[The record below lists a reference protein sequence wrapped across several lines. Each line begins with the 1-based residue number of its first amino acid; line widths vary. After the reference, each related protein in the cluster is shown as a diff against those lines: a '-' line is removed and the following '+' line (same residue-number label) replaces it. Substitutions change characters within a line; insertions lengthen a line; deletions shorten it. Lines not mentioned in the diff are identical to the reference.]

1 MNLIKK
7 FFHHNKEVKEEK
19 FEISNDD
26 FEKIKEK
33 FIGRTY
39 SKNDNFLYLKLNK
52 YDLDEFLYFFGNKK
66 AKYFFPTN
74 FAAINSDGKERIFD
88 IEEDKYMPFEIAELK
103 LSSLESKDKFKVVI
117 EEIKFIGNDYGFNF
131 ELTLPFKDNIPEYKK
146 ASASYEIPEIEKLK
160 YEEYRNYKKV
170 SLEYFLLTS
179 KAEELFYLF
188 NKNEIKYVN
197 VFQNG
202 KELEFLD
209 EKYRMK
215 EKISENAYQITMTL
229 NEFKESLWQ
238 DAIKLLSLTKKQIKK
253 IEAVIVKCLDKT
265 EKKNSVNIITFL
277 MDEKNKCTLK
287 FKNGK
292 LLTSHYNI
300 YSINDSP
307 LIRKQE
313 INVEKE
319 CQILLKKDN
328 PKTEFSAIEVNA
340 LTEDE
345 GFVQFQLGMDME
357 HNCCERFDVVLE
369 KEFEK
374 VYVENIELEIE
385 ENMEKYVDLKGIRSR
400 REETGII
407 CRIYGKN
414 QELLT
419 KGYVYNIH
427 NGYYSHK
434 VILQENGE
442 YDIIEI

>member
-7 FFHHNKEVKEEK
+7 FFHHNEEAEKEK

-26 FEKIKEK
+26 FEKRKEK
-33 FIGRTY
+33 FIDRTY
-39 SKNDNFLYLKLNK
+39 SKNDNFLYLKLDK

-74 FAAINSDGKERIFD
+74 FIAISSEGKERIFD
-88 IEEDKYMPFEIAELK
+88 IEEDKYMPFDIAELK
-103 LSSLESKDKFKVVI
+103 LSSLESKDKLKIVI
-117 EEIKFIGNDYGFNF
+117 EKIKFIGNDYGFDF
-131 ELTLPFKDNIPEYKK
+131 ELTLPFGDNIPEYKK
-146 ASASYEIPEIEKLK
+146 ASASYEIPKIEKLK
-160 YEEYRNYKKV
+160 YEEYSNYKKV

-179 KAEELFYLF
+179 KAKEFSYLL
-188 NKNEIKYVN
+188 NKEEIKYVN

-209 EKYRMK
+209 EKNKMK
-215 EKISENAYQITMTL
+215 EKISGNAYQITMTL

-238 DAIKLLSLTKKQIKK
+238 DKLKFLSLTKKQIEK
-253 IEAVIVKCLDKT
+253 IEAVIVKCLNKT

-292 LLTSHYNI
+292 LLTSYYNI
-300 YSINDSP
+300 YSVNDAP
-307 LIRKQE
+307 LTKKQE

-319 CQILLKKDN
+319 CRILLKKDS
-328 PKTEFSAIEVNA
+328 PKIEFSAIEVNA
-340 LTEDE
+340 LDESE

-357 HNCCERFDVVLE
+357 HNCCEWFDVVLE

-374 VYVENIELEIE
+374 IYVGWIELEIE
-385 ENMEKYVDLKGIRSR
+385 ENMENYIDLKEMRSR
-400 REETGII
+400 RAETGII
-407 CRIYGKN
+407 CKIFGKDGS
-414 QELLT
+414 LLT

-434 VILQENGE
+434 VVLQENGE
-442 YDIIEI
+442 YDIVEI

>member
-1 MNLIKK
+1 MNLIKN
-7 FFHHNKEVKEEK
+7 FFRNNEEVKEKK

-26 FEKIKEK
+26 FEKRKEK
-33 FIGRTY
+33 FIDRT
-39 SKNDNFLYLKLNK
+39 SKNDNFLYLKMDK
-52 YDLDEFLYFFGNKK
+52 YDLGEFL
-66 AKYFFPTN
+66 FPTI
-74 FAAINSDGKERIFD
+74 FAAINSEGKERIFD
-88 IEEDKYMPFEIAELK
+88 IKEDKYMPFEFAKLK

-131 ELTLPFKDNIPEYKK
+131 ELTLPFKDNMPEYKK
-146 ASASYEIPEIEKLK
+146 ASASYEIPKIEKLK

-179 KAEELFYLF
+179 KAKEFSYLL

-197 VFQNG
+197 IFQNG

-209 EKYRMK
+209 EKNRMK
-215 EKISENAYQITMTL
+215 EKISGNAYQMTMTL
-229 NEFKESLWQ
+229 NEFKKSLWQ
-238 DAIKLLSLTKKQIKK
+238 DTIKLLSLTKKQIEK

-265 EKKNSVNIITFL
+265 EKKKSVNIITFL

-300 YSINDSP
+300 YSVNDAP
-307 LIRKQE
+307 LIKKQE

-319 CQILLKKDN
+319 CRILLKKDS
-328 PKTEFSAIEVNA
+328 PKIEFSAIEVNA
-340 LTEDE
+340 LDESE

-357 HNCCERFDVVLE
+357 HNCCEWFDVVLG

-374 VYVENIELEIE
+374 VYVESIELEIE

>member
-7 FFHHNKEVKEEK
+7 FFHHNEEVKEEK

-26 FEKIKEK
+26 FDERKEN

-39 SKNDNFLYLKLNK
+39 SKNDNFLYLKMDK
-52 YDLDEFLYFFGNKK
+52 YDLGEFL
-66 AKYFFPTN
+66 FPTI
-74 FAAINSDGKERIFD
+74 FAAINSEGKERIFD
-88 IEEDKYMPFEIAELK
+88 IEEDKYMPFEFAKLK

-131 ELTLPFKDNIPEYKK
+131 ELTLPFKDNMPEYKK
-146 ASASYEIPEIEKLK
+146 ASASYEIPKIEKLK
-160 YEEYRNYKKV
+160 YEEYKNYKKV
-170 SLEYFLLTS
+170 FLEYFLLTS
-179 KAEELFYLF
+179 KAKEFSYLL
-188 NKNEIKYVN
+188 NKEEIKYVN

-209 EKYRMK
+209 EKNRMK
-215 EKISENAYQITMTL
+215 EKISGNAYQITMTTD
-229 NEFKESLWQ
+229 EFEESLWQ
-238 DAIKLLSLTKKQIKK
+238 DKLNLLSLTKKQIEK
-253 IEAVIVKCLDKT
+253 IEAVIVKCLDKSD
-265 EKKNSVNIITFL
+265 KKNSINIVNFL
-277 MDEKNKCTLK
+277 MDRENKCTLK

-300 YSINDSP
+300 SSVNDAP

-319 CQILLKKDN
+319 CQILLKKDS
-328 PKTEFSAIEVNA
+328 PKIEFSTIEVNA
-340 LTEDE
+340 LDENE
-345 GFVQFQLGMDME
+345 GFIQFQLGMDME

-374 VYVENIELEIE
+374 VYVGWIELEIE
-385 ENMEKYVDLKGIRSR
+385 ENMENYIDLKEMRNRRS
-400 REETGII
+400 ETGII
-407 CRIYGKN
+407 CKIFGKDGN
-414 QELLT
+414 LLT
-419 KGYVYNIH
+419 KGYVYNVH

-434 VILQENGE
+434 VVLQENGE

>member
-7 FFHHNKEVKEEK
+7 SFRSNEEIKEEK
-19 FEISNDD
+19 FEISNDE
-26 FEKIKEK
+26 FEKRKEK
-33 FIGRTY
+33 FIDRT
-39 SKNDNFLYLKLNK
+39 SKNNNFLYLKMDK
-52 YDLDEFLYFFGNKK
+52 YDLGEFL
-66 AKYFFPTN
+66 FPTI
-74 FAAINSDGKERIFD
+74 FAAINSEGKERIFD
-88 IEEDKYMPFEIAELK
+88 IEENKYMPFEFAKLK

-131 ELTLPFKDNIPEYKK
+131 ELTLPFKDNMPEYKK
-146 ASASYEIPEIEKLK
+146 VSASYEIPKIEKLK
-160 YEEYRNYKKV
+160 YEKYRNYKKV

-179 KAEELFYLF
+179 KAEELSYLL
-188 NKNEIKYVN
+188 NKDEIKYVN

-209 EKYRMK
+209 EKNRMK
-215 EKISENAYQITMTL
+215 EKISGNAYQITMTL

-238 DAIKLLSLTKKQIKK
+238 DAIKLLSLTKKQIEK
-253 IEAVIVKCLDKT
+253 IETVIVKCLDKSD
-265 EKKNSVNIITFL
+265 KKNSVNIITFL

-300 YSINDSP
+300 YSVNDAP

-319 CQILLKKDN
+319 CQILLKKDS
-328 PKTEFSAIEVNA
+328 PKIEFSAIEVNA
-340 LTEDE
+340 LTEGE
-345 GFVQFQLGMDME
+345 GFIQFQLGMDME
-357 HNCCERFDVVLE
+357 HNCCEWFDVVLE

-374 VYVENIELEIE
+374 VYVESIELEIE
-385 ENMEKYVDLKGIRSR
+385 ENMKKYVDLKGIRSR

-407 CRIYGKN
+407 CKIFGKN
-414 QELLT
+414 GSLLT
-419 KGYVYNIH
+419 KGYIYNIH

>member
-7 FFHHNKEVKEEK
+7 FFHNNEEIKEEK
-19 FEISNDD
+19 FEISNDE
-26 FEKIKEK
+26 FEKRKEK
-33 FIGRTY
+33 FIDRT
-39 SKNDNFLYLKLNK
+39 SKNDNFLYLKMDK
-52 YDLDEFLYFFGNKK
+52 YDLGEFL
-66 AKYFFPTN
+66 FPTI
-74 FAAINSDGKERIFD
+74 FAAINSEGKERIFD
-88 IEEDKYMPFEIAELK
+88 IKEDKYMPFEFAKLK

-131 ELTLPFKDNIPEYKK
+131 ELTLPFKDNMPEYKK
-146 ASASYEIPEIEKLK
+146 ASASYEIPKIEKLK

-179 KAEELFYLF
+179 KAEELSYLL
-188 NKNEIKYVN
+188 NKDEIKYVN

-209 EKYRMK
+209 EKNRMK
-215 EKISENAYQITMTL
+215 EKISGNAYQITMTL

-238 DAIKLLSLTKKQIKK
+238 DAIKLLSLTKKQIEK
-253 IEAVIVKCLDKT
+253 IETVIVKCLDKSD
-265 EKKNSVNIITFL
+265 KKNSVNIITFL

-292 LLTSHYNI
+292 LLTSYYNI
-300 YSINDSP
+300 YSLNNSP

-313 INVEKE
+313 IDVEKE
-319 CQILLKKDN
+319 CQILLKKDS
-328 PKTEFSAIEVNA
+328 PKIEFSAIEVNA
-340 LTEDE
+340 LTEGE
-345 GFVQFQLGMDME
+345 GFIQFQLGMDME
-357 HNCCERFDVVLE
+357 HNCCEWFDVVLE

-374 VYVENIELEIE
+374 VYVESIELEIE

-419 KGYVYNIH
+419 KGYAYNIH

-434 VILQENGE
+434 VVLQENGE

>member
-7 FFHHNKEVKEEK
+7 FFHNNEEIKEEK
-19 FEISNDD
+19 FEISNDE
-26 FEKIKEK
+26 FEKRKEK
-33 FIGRTY
+33 FIDRT
-39 SKNDNFLYLKLNK
+39 SKNDNFLYLKMDK
-52 YDLDEFLYFFGNKK
+52 YDLGEFL
-66 AKYFFPTN
+66 FPTI
-74 FAAINSDGKERIFD
+74 FAAINSEGKERIFD
-88 IEEDKYMPFEIAELK
+88 IKEDKYMPFEFAKLK

-131 ELTLPFKDNIPEYKK
+131 ELTLPFKDNMPEYKK
-146 ASASYEIPEIEKLK
+146 ASASYEIPKIEKLK

-179 KAEELFYLF
+179 KAEELSYLL
-188 NKNEIKYVN
+188 NKDEIKYVN

-209 EKYRMK
+209 EKNRMK
-215 EKISENAYQITMTL
+215 EKISGNAYQITMTL

-238 DAIKLLSLTKKQIKK
+238 DAIKLLSLTKKQIEK
-253 IEAVIVKCLDKT
+253 IEAVIVKCLDKSD
-265 EKKNSVNIITFL
+265 KKNSVNIITFL
-277 MDEKNKCTLK
+277 IDEKNKCTLK

-292 LLTSHYNI
+292 LLVSHYNI
-300 YSINDSP
+300 SSINDAP
-307 LIRKQE
+307 LIKKQE

-319 CQILLKKDN
+319 CQILLKKDS
-328 PKTEFSAIEVNA
+328 PKIEFSAIEVNA
-340 LTEDE
+340 LAEGE
-345 GFVQFQLGMDME
+345 GFIQFQLGMDME

-374 VYVENIELEIE
+374 VYVKSIELEVE
-385 ENMEKYVDLKGIRSR
+385 EDMEKYVDLKGIRSR

-434 VILQENGE
+434 VVLQENGE

>member
-7 FFHHNKEVKEEK
+7 FFHNNEEIKEEK
-19 FEISNDD
+19 FEISNDE
-26 FEKIKEK
+26 FEKRKEK
-33 FIGRTY
+33 FIDRT
-39 SKNDNFLYLKLNK
+39 SKNDNFLYLKMDK
-52 YDLDEFLYFFGNKK
+52 YDLGEFL
-66 AKYFFPTN
+66 FPTI
-74 FAAINSDGKERIFD
+74 FAAINSEGKERIFD
-88 IEEDKYMPFEIAELK
+88 IKEDKYMPFEIAELK

-117 EEIKFIGNDYGFNF
+117 EEIKFIGNDYGFDF
-131 ELTLPFKDNIPEYKK
+131 ELTLPFKDNMPEYEK

-179 KAEELFYLF
+179 KAEELSYLF
-188 NKNEIKYVN
+188 NKDEIKYVN

-209 EKYRMK
+209 EKNRMK
-215 EKISENAYQITMTL
+215 EKISGNAYQITMTL
-229 NEFKESLWQ
+229 NEFKESLWR
-238 DAIKLLSLTKKQIKK
+238 DAIKLLSLTKKQIEK
-253 IEAVIVKCLDKT
+253 IEAVIIKCLDKT
-265 EKKNSVNIITFL
+265 EKKNSLNIITFL

-300 YSINDSP
+300 YSINDAP
-307 LIRKQE
+307 LIKKQE

-319 CQILLKKDN
+319 CQILLKKDS
-328 PKTEFSAIEVNA
+328 PKIEFSAIEVNA
-340 LTEDE
+340 LDESE

-357 HNCCERFDVVLE
+357 HNCCERFDVVLK

-374 VYVENIELEIE
+374 VYVESIELEIE
-385 ENMEKYVDLKGIRSR
+385 ENMEKHVDLKGIRSR

>member
-7 FFHHNKEVKEEK
+7 FFHNNEEIKEEK
-19 FEISNDD
+19 FEISNDE
-26 FEKIKEK
+26 FEKRKEK
-33 FIGRTY
+33 FIDRT
-39 SKNDNFLYLKLNK
+39 SKNDNFLYLKMDK
-52 YDLDEFLYFFGNKK
+52 YDLGEFL
-66 AKYFFPTN
+66 FPTI
-74 FAAINSDGKERIFD
+74 FAAINSEGKERIFD
-88 IEEDKYMPFEIAELK
+88 IKEDKYMPFEFAKLK

-131 ELTLPFKDNIPEYKK
+131 ELTLPFKDNMPEYKK
-146 ASASYEIPEIEKLK
+146 ASASYEIPKIEKLK

-179 KAEELFYLF
+179 KAEELSYLL
-188 NKNEIKYVN
+188 NKDEIKYVN
-197 VFQNG
+197 VQNG

-209 EKYRMK
+209 EKNRMK
-215 EKISENAYQITMTL
+215 EKISGNAYQITMTL

-238 DAIKLLSLTKKQIKK
+238 DAIKLLSLTKKQIEK
-253 IEAVIVKCLDKT
+253 IEAVIVKCLDKSD
-265 EKKNSVNIITFL
+265 KKNSVNIITFL
-277 MDEKNKCTLK
+277 IDEKNKCTLK

-292 LLTSHYNI
+292 LLVSHYNI
-300 YSINDSP
+300 SSINDAP
-307 LIRKQE
+307 LIKKQE

-319 CQILLKKDN
+319 CQILLKKDS
-328 PKTEFSAIEVNA
+328 PKIEFSAIEVNA
-340 LTEDE
+340 LAEGE
-345 GFVQFQLGMDME
+345 GFIQFQLGMDME

-374 VYVENIELEIE
+374 VYVKSIELEVE
-385 ENMEKYVDLKGIRSR
+385 EDMEKYVDLKGIRSR

-434 VILQENGE
+434 VVLQENGE

>member
-7 FFHHNKEVKEEK
+7 FFHNNEENKEEK
-19 FEISNDD
+19 FEISNDE
-26 FEKIKEK
+26 FEKRKEK
-33 FIGRTY
+33 FIDRT
-39 SKNDNFLYLKLNK
+39 SKNDNFLYLKMDK
-52 YDLDEFLYFFGNKK
+52 YDLGEFL
-66 AKYFFPTN
+66 FPTI
-74 FAAINSDGKERIFD
+74 FAAINSEGKERIFD
-88 IEEDKYMPFEIAELK
+88 IKEDKYMPFEFAKLK
-103 LSSLESKDKFKVVI
+103 LSSLENKDKFKVVI

-131 ELTLPFKDNIPEYKK
+131 ELTLPFKDNMPEYKK
-146 ASASYEIPEIEKLK
+146 ASASYEIPKIEKLK

-179 KAEELFYLF
+179 KAEELSYLL
-188 NKNEIKYVN
+188 NKDEIKYVN

-209 EKYRMK
+209 EKNKMK
-215 EKISENAYQITMTL
+215 EKISGNAYQITMNL

-238 DAIKLLSLTKKQIKK
+238 DKLKFLSLTKKQIEK

-292 LLTSHYNI
+292 LLTSYYNI
-300 YSINDSP
+300 YSVNDAP
-307 LIRKQE
+307 LIKKQE

-319 CQILLKKDN
+319 CRILLKKDS
-328 PKTEFSAIEVNA
+328 PKIEFSAIEVNA
-340 LTEDE
+340 LDESE

-357 HNCCERFDVVLE
+357 HNCCEWFDVVLE

-374 VYVENIELEIE
+374 VYVGWIELEIE
-385 ENMEKYVDLKGIRSR
+385 ENMENYIDLKEMRSR
-400 REETGII
+400 RAETGII
-407 CRIYGKN
+407 CKIFGKDGS
-414 QELLT
+414 LLT
-419 KGYVYNIH
+419 KGYVYNVH

-442 YDIIEI
+442 HDIIEI

>member
-7 FFHHNKEVKEEK
+7 FFHNNEEIKEEK
-19 FEISNDD
+19 FEISNDE
-26 FEKIKEK
+26 FEKRKEK
-33 FIGRTY
+33 FIDRT
-39 SKNDNFLYLKLNK
+39 SKNDNFLYLKMDK
-52 YDLDEFLYFFGNKK
+52 YDLGVFL
-66 AKYFFPTN
+66 FPTI
-74 FAAINSDGKERIFD
+74 FAAINSEGKERIFD
-88 IEEDKYMPFEIAELK
+88 IKEDKYMPFEFAKLK

-131 ELTLPFKDNIPEYKK
+131 ELTLPFKDNMPEYKK
-146 ASASYEIPEIEKLK
+146 ASASYEIPKIEKLK

-179 KAEELFYLF
+179 KAEELSYLL
-188 NKNEIKYVN
+188 NKDEIKYVN

-209 EKYRMK
+209 EKNRMK
-215 EKISENAYQITMTL
+215 EKISGNAYQITMTL
-229 NEFKESLWQ
+229 NEFKESLWR
-238 DAIKLLSLTKKQIKK
+238 DAIKLLSLTKKQIEK
-253 IEAVIVKCLDKT
+253 IEAVIVKCLDKSD
-265 EKKNSVNIITFL
+265 KKNSVNIITFL

-300 YSINDSP
+300 YSLNDSP

-313 INVEKE
+313 IDVEKE
-319 CQILLKKDN
+319 CQILLKKDS
-328 PKTEFSAIEVNA
+328 PKVEFSAIEVNA
-340 LTEDE
+340 LDESE

-374 VYVENIELEIE
+374 VYVESIELEIE

-407 CRIYGKN
+407 CKIYGKN

>member
-7 FFHHNKEVKEEK
+7 FFHNNEEIKEEK
-19 FEISNDD
+19 FEISNDE
-26 FEKIKEK
+26 FEKRKEK
-33 FIGRTY
+33 FIDRT
-39 SKNDNFLYLKLNK
+39 SKNDNFLYLKMDK
-52 YDLDEFLYFFGNKK
+52 YDLGEFL
-66 AKYFFPTN
+66 FPTI
-74 FAAINSDGKERIFD
+74 FAAINSEGKERIFD
-88 IEEDKYMPFEIAELK
+88 IKEDKYMPFEIAELK

-117 EEIKFIGNDYGFNF
+117 EEIKFIGNDYGFDF
-131 ELTLPFKDNIPEYKK
+131 ELTLPFKDNMPEYEK

-179 KAEELFYLF
+179 KAEELSYLF
-188 NKNEIKYVN
+188 NKDEIKYVN

-209 EKYRMK
+209 EKNRMK
-215 EKISENAYQITMTL
+215 EKISGNAYQITMTL
-229 NEFKESLWQ
+229 NEFKESLWR
-238 DAIKLLSLTKKQIKK
+238 DAIKLLSLTKKQIEK
-253 IEAVIVKCLDKT
+253 IEAVIIKCLDKT
-265 EKKNSVNIITFL
+265 EKKNSLNIITFL

-300 YSINDSP
+300 YSINDAP
-307 LIRKQE
+307 LIKKQE

-319 CQILLKKDN
+319 CQILLKKDS
-328 PKTEFSAIEVNA
+328 PKIEFSAIEVNA
-340 LTEDE
+340 LDESE

-369 KEFEK
+369 KEFK
-374 VYVENIELEIE
+374 KIYVGWIELEIE

-407 CRIYGKN
+407 CKIFGKN
-414 QELLT
+414 GSLLT

-434 VILQENGE
+434 VVLQENGE

>member
-1 MNLIKK
+1 MNLIKN
-7 FFHHNKEVKEEK
+7 FFRNNEEVKEKK

-26 FEKIKEK
+26 FEKRKEK
-33 FIGRTY
+33 FIDRT
-39 SKNDNFLYLKLNK
+39 SRNDNFLYLKMDK
-52 YDLDEFLYFFGNKK
+52 YDLGEFL
-66 AKYFFPTN
+66 FPTI
-74 FAAINSDGKERIFD
+74 FAAINSEGKERIFD
-88 IEEDKYMPFEIAELK
+88 IKEDKYMPFEFAKLK

-131 ELTLPFKDNIPEYKK
+131 ELTLPFKDNMPEYKK
-146 ASASYEIPEIEKLK
+146 ASASYEIPKIEKLK

-179 KAEELFYLF
+179 KAKEFSYLL

-197 VFQNG
+197 IFQNG

-209 EKYRMK
+209 EKNRMK
-215 EKISENAYQITMTL
+215 EKISGNAYQMTMTL
-229 NEFKESLWQ
+229 NEFKKSLWQ
-238 DAIKLLSLTKKQIKK
+238 DTIKLLSLTKKQIEK

-265 EKKNSVNIITFL
+265 EKKKSVNIITFL

-300 YSINDSP
+300 YSVNDAP
-307 LIRKQE
+307 LIKKQE

-319 CQILLKKDN
+319 CRILLKKDS
-328 PKTEFSAIEVNA
+328 PKIEFSAIEVNA
-340 LTEDE
+340 LDESE

-357 HNCCERFDVVLE
+357 HNCCEWFDVVLG

-374 VYVENIELEIE
+374 VYVESIELEIE

>member
-7 FFHHNKEVKEEK
+7 FFHNNEEIKEEK
-19 FEISNDD
+19 FEISNDE
-26 FEKIKEK
+26 FEKRKEK
-33 FIGRTY
+33 FIDRT
-39 SKNDNFLYLKLNK
+39 SKNDNFLYLKMDK
-52 YDLDEFLYFFGNKK
+52 YDLGEFL
-66 AKYFFPTN
+66 FPTI
-74 FAAINSDGKERIFD
+74 FAAINSEGKERIFD
-88 IEEDKYMPFEIAELK
+88 IKEDKYMPFEFAKLK

-131 ELTLPFKDNIPEYKK
+131 ELTLPFKDNMPEYKK
-146 ASASYEIPEIEKLK
+146 ASASYEIPKIEKLK

-179 KAEELFYLF
+179 KAKEFSYLL

-197 VFQNG
+197 IFQNG

-209 EKYRMK
+209 EKNRMK
-215 EKISENAYQITMTL
+215 EKISGNAYQMTMTL
-229 NEFKESLWQ
+229 NEFKKSLWQ
-238 DAIKLLSLTKKQIKK
+238 DTIKLLSLTKKQIEK
-253 IEAVIVKCLDKT
+253 IEAVIVKCLDKA
-265 EKKNSVNIITFL
+265 EKKKSVNIITFL

-300 YSINDSP
+300 YSVNDAP
-307 LIRKQE
+307 LIKKQE

-319 CQILLKKDN
+319 CRILLKKDS
-328 PKTEFSAIEVNA
+328 PKIEFSAIEVNA
-340 LTEDE
+340 LDESE

-357 HNCCERFDVVLE
+357 HNCCEWFDVVLG

-374 VYVENIELEIE
+374 VYVESIELEIE

-407 CRIYGKN
+407 CKIFGKN
-414 QELLT
+414 GSLLT
-419 KGYVYNIH
+419 KGYVYNVH
-427 NGYYSHK
+427 TGYYSHK
-434 VILQENGE
+434 VVLQKNGE

>member
-7 FFHHNKEVKEEK
+7 FFHNNEEIKEEK
-19 FEISNDD
+19 FEISNDE
-26 FEKIKEK
+26 FEKRKKK
-33 FIGRTY
+33 FIDRT
-39 SKNDNFLYLKLNK
+39 SKNDNFLYLKMDK
-52 YDLDEFLYFFGNKK
+52 YDLGEFL
-66 AKYFFPTN
+66 FPTI
-74 FAAINSDGKERIFD
+74 FAAINSEGKERIFD
-88 IEEDKYMPFEIAELK
+88 IKEDKYMPFEFAKLK

-131 ELTLPFKDNIPEYKK
+131 ELTLPFKDNMPEYKK
-146 ASASYEIPEIEKLK
+146 ASASYEIPKIEKLK

-179 KAEELFYLF
+179 KAEELSYLL
-188 NKNEIKYVN
+188 NKDEIKYVN

-209 EKYRMK
+209 EKNRMK
-215 EKISENAYQITMTL
+215 DTISGNASQITMPL

-238 DAIKLLSLTKKQIKK
+238 DAIKLLSLTKKQIEK
-253 IEAVIVKCLDKT
+253 IEAVIVKCLDKSD
-265 EKKNSVNIITFL
+265 KKNSVNIITFL
-277 MDEKNKCTLK
+277 IDEKNKCTLK

-292 LLTSHYNI
+292 LLVSHYNI
-300 YSINDSP
+300 SSINDAP
-307 LIRKQE
+307 LIKKQE

-319 CQILLKKDN
+319 CQILLKKDS
-328 PKTEFSAIEVNA
+328 PKIEFSAIEVNA
-340 LTEDE
+340 LAEGE
-345 GFVQFQLGMDME
+345 GFIQFQLGMDME

-374 VYVENIELEIE
+374 VYVKSIELEVE
-385 ENMEKYVDLKGIRSR
+385 EDMEKYVDLKGIRSR

-434 VILQENGE
+434 VVLQENGE

>member
-7 FFHHNKEVKEEK
+7 FFRSNEEIKEEK
-19 FEISNDD
+19 FEISNDE
-26 FEKIKEK
+26 FEKRKEK
-33 FIGRTY
+33 FIDRT
-39 SKNDNFLYLKLNK
+39 SKNDNFLYLKMDK
-52 YDLDEFLYFFGNKK
+52 YDLGEFL
-66 AKYFFPTN
+66 FPTI
-74 FAAINSDGKERIFD
+74 FAAINSEGKERIFD
-88 IEEDKYMPFEIAELK
+88 IEEDKYMPFEFAKLK

-131 ELTLPFKDNIPEYKK
+131 ELTLPFKDNMPEYKK
-146 ASASYEIPEIEKLK
+146 VSASYEIPKIEKLK

-179 KAEELFYLF
+179 KAEELSYLL
-188 NKNEIKYVN
+188 NKDEIKYVN

-209 EKYRMK
+209 EKNRMK
-215 EKISENAYQITMTL
+215 EKISGNAYQITMTL

-238 DAIKLLSLTKKQIKK
+238 DAIKLLSLTKKQIEK
-253 IEAVIVKCLDKT
+253 IETVIVKCLDKSD
-265 EKKNSVNIITFL
+265 KKNSVNIITFL

-292 LLTSHYNI
+292 LLTSYYNI
-300 YSINDSP
+300 YSLNNSP

-313 INVEKE
+313 IDVEKE
-319 CQILLKKDN
+319 CQILLKKDS
-328 PKTEFSAIEVNA
+328 PKIEFSAIEVNA
-340 LTEDE
+340 LTEGE
-345 GFVQFQLGMDME
+345 GFIQFQLGMDME
-357 HNCCERFDVVLE
+357 HNCCEWFDVVLE

-374 VYVENIELEIE
+374 VYVESIELEIE

-419 KGYVYNIH
+419 KGYAYNIH

-434 VILQENGE
+434 VVLQENGE
-442 YDIIEI
+442 YDIMEI

>member
-7 FFHHNKEVKEEK
+7 FFHNNEEIKEEK
-19 FEISNDD
+19 FEISNDE
-26 FEKIKEK
+26 FEKRKEK
-33 FIGRTY
+33 FIDKT
-39 SKNDNFLYLKLNK
+39 SKNDNFLYLKMDK
-52 YDLDEFLYFFGNKK
+52 YDLGEFL
-66 AKYFFPTN
+66 FPTI
-74 FAAINSDGKERIFD
+74 FVAINSEGKERIFD
-88 IEEDKYMPFEIAELK
+88 IKEDKYMPFEFAKLK

-131 ELTLPFKDNIPEYKK
+131 ELTLPFKDNMPEYKK
-146 ASASYEIPEIEKLK
+146 ASASYEIPKIEKLK

-179 KAEELFYLF
+179 KAEELSYLL
-188 NKNEIKYVN
+188 NKDEIKYVN

-209 EKYRMK
+209 EKNRMK
-215 EKISENAYQITMTL
+215 EKISGNAYQITMTM

-238 DAIKLLSLTKKQIKK
+238 DVIKLLSLTKKQIEK
-253 IEAVIVKCLDKT
+253 IEAVIVKCLDKSD
-265 EKKNSVNIITFL
+265 KKNSVNIITFL

-300 YSINDSP
+300 SSVNDAP

-319 CQILLKKDN
+319 CQILLKKDS
-328 PKTEFSAIEVNA
+328 PKIEFSAIEVNA
-340 LTEDE
+340 LTEGE

-357 HNCCERFDVVLE
+357 HNCCEWFGIVLE

-374 VYVENIELEIE
+374 VYVESIELEIE

-419 KGYVYNIH
+419 KGYVYNVH

-434 VILQENGE
+434 VVLQENGE

>member
-7 FFHHNKEVKEEK
+7 FFHNNEEIKEEK
-19 FEISNDD
+19 FEISNDE
-26 FEKIKEK
+26 FEKRKEK
-33 FIGRTY
+33 FIDRT
-39 SKNDNFLYLKLNK
+39 SKNDNFLYLKMDK
-52 YDLDEFLYFFGNKK
+52 YDLGEFL
-66 AKYFFPTN
+66 FPTI
-74 FAAINSDGKERIFD
+74 FAAINSEGKERIFD
-88 IEEDKYMPFEIAELK
+88 IKEDKYMPFEFAKLK

-131 ELTLPFKDNIPEYKK
+131 ELTLPFKDNMPEYKK
-146 ASASYEIPEIEKLK
+146 ASASYEIPKIEKLK

-179 KAEELFYLF
+179 KAEELSYLL
-188 NKNEIKYVN
+188 NKDEIKYVN

-209 EKYRMK
+209 EKNRMK
-215 EKISENAYQITMTL
+215 EKISGNAYQITMTL

-238 DAIKLLSLTKKQIKK
+238 DAIKLLSLTKKQIEK
-253 IEAVIVKCLDKT
+253 IKAVIVKCLDKSD
-265 EKKNSVNIITFL
+265 KKNSVNIITFL
-277 MDEKNKCTLK
+277 IDEKNKCTLK

-292 LLTSHYNI
+292 LLVSHYNI
-300 YSINDSP
+300 SSINDAP
-307 LIRKQE
+307 LIKKQE

-319 CQILLKKDN
+319 CQILLKKDS
-328 PKTEFSAIEVNA
+328 PKIEFSAIEVNA
-340 LTEDE
+340 LAEGE
-345 GFVQFQLGMDME
+345 GFIQFQLGMDME

-374 VYVENIELEIE
+374 VYVKSIELEVE
-385 ENMEKYVDLKGIRSR
+385 EDMEKYVDLKGIRSR
-400 REETGII
+400 REKTGII

-434 VILQENGE
+434 VVLQENGE

>member
-1 MNLIKK
+1 
-7 FFHHNKEVKEEK
+7 
-19 FEISNDD
+19 
-26 FEKIKEK
+26 
-33 FIGRTY
+33 
-39 SKNDNFLYLKLNK
+39 
-52 YDLDEFLYFFGNKK
+52 
-66 AKYFFPTN
+66 
-74 FAAINSDGKERIFD
+74 
-88 IEEDKYMPFEIAELK
+88 MPFEIAELK
-103 LSSLESKDKFKVVI
+103 LSSLESKDKFKIVI

-131 ELTLPFKDNIPEYKK
+131 KLTLPFKDNMPEYEK

-179 KAEELFYLF
+179 KAEELSYLF
-188 NKNEIKYVN
+188 NKDEIKYVN

-209 EKYRMK
+209 EKNRMK
-215 EKISENAYQITMTL
+215 EKISGNAYQITMTL

-238 DAIKLLSLTKKQIKK
+238 DAIKLLSLTKKQIEK
-253 IEAVIVKCLDKT
+253 IETVIVKCLNKSD
-265 EKKNSVNIITFL
+265 KKNSVNIITFL
-277 MDEKNKCTLK
+277 MDKKNKCTLK

-292 LLTSHYNI
+292 LLASHYNI
-300 YSINDSP
+300 YSLNDSP

-319 CQILLKKDN
+319 CQILLKKDS

-340 LTEDE
+340 LAEGE
-345 GFVQFQLGMDME
+345 GFVQFQLGMDTE

-369 KEFEK
+369 KEFK
-374 VYVENIELEIE
+374 KIYVGWIELEIE

-407 CRIYGKN
+407 CKIFGKN
-414 QELLT
+414 GNLLT

-434 VILQENGE
+434 VVLHENGE

>member
-7 FFHHNKEVKEEK
+7 FFHNNEEIKEEK
-19 FEISNDD
+19 FEISNDE
-26 FEKIKEK
+26 FEKRKEK
-33 FIGRTY
+33 FIDRT
-39 SKNDNFLYLKLNK
+39 SKNDNFLYLKMDK
-52 YDLDEFLYFFGNKK
+52 YDLGEFL
-66 AKYFFPTN
+66 FPTI
-74 FAAINSDGKERIFD
+74 FAAINSEGKERIFD
-88 IEEDKYMPFEIAELK
+88 IKEDKYMPFEFAKLK

-117 EEIKFIGNDYGFNF
+117 EEIKFIGNDYGFDF
-131 ELTLPFKDNIPEYKK
+131 ELTLPFKDNMPEYEK

-179 KAEELFYLF
+179 KAEELSYLF
-188 NKNEIKYVN
+188 NKDEIKYVN

-209 EKYRMK
+209 EKNRMK
-215 EKISENAYQITMTL
+215 EKISGNAYQITMTL
-229 NEFKESLWQ
+229 NEFKESLWR
-238 DAIKLLSLTKKQIKK
+238 DAIKLLSLTKKQIEK
-253 IEAVIVKCLDKT
+253 IEAVIIKCLDKT
-265 EKKNSVNIITFL
+265 EKKNSLNIITFL

-300 YSINDSP
+300 YSINDAP
-307 LIRKQE
+307 LIKKQE

-319 CQILLKKDN
+319 CQILLKKDS
-328 PKTEFSAIEVNA
+328 PKIEFSAIEVNA
-340 LTEDE
+340 LDESE

-374 VYVENIELEIE
+374 VYVKSIELEVE
-385 ENMEKYVDLKGIRSR
+385 EDMEKYVDLKGIRSR
-400 REETGII
+400 REKTGII

-434 VILQENGE
+434 VVLQENGE

>member
-7 FFHHNKEVKEEK
+7 FFRSNEEIKEEK
-19 FEISNDD
+19 FEISNDE
-26 FEKIKEK
+26 FEKRKEK
-33 FIGRTY
+33 FIDRT
-39 SKNDNFLYLKLNK
+39 SKNDNFLYLKMDK
-52 YDLDEFLYFFGNKK
+52 YDLGEFL
-66 AKYFFPTN
+66 FPTI
-74 FAAINSDGKERIFD
+74 FAAINSEGKERIFD
-88 IEEDKYMPFEIAELK
+88 IEENKYMPFEFAKLK

-131 ELTLPFKDNIPEYKK
+131 ELTLPFKDNMPEYKK
-146 ASASYEIPEIEKLK
+146 VSASYEIPKIEKLK
-160 YEEYRNYKKV
+160 YEKYRNYKKV

-179 KAEELFYLF
+179 KAEELSYLL
-188 NKNEIKYVN
+188 NKDEIKYVN

-209 EKYRMK
+209 EKNRMK
-215 EKISENAYQITMTL
+215 EKISGNAYQITMTL

-238 DAIKLLSLTKKQIKK
+238 DAIKLLSLTKKQIEK
-253 IEAVIVKCLDKT
+253 IETVIVKCLDKSD
-265 EKKNSVNIITFL
+265 KKNSVNIITFL

-292 LLTSHYNI
+292 LLTSYYNI
-300 YSINDSP
+300 YSLNNSP

-319 CQILLKKDN
+319 CQILLKKDS
-328 PKTEFSAIEVNA
+328 PKIEFSAIEVNA
-340 LTEDE
+340 LTEGE
-345 GFVQFQLGMDME
+345 GFIQFQLGMDME
-357 HNCCERFDVVLE
+357 HNCCEWFDVVLE

-374 VYVENIELEIE
+374 VYVESIELEIE
-385 ENMEKYVDLKGIRSR
+385 ENMKKYVDLKGIRSR

-407 CRIYGKN
+407 CKIFGKN
-414 QELLT
+414 GSLLT
-419 KGYVYNIH
+419 KGYIYNIH

>member
-1 MNLIKK
+1 MNLIKN
-7 FFHHNKEVKEEK
+7 FFRNNEEVKEKK

-26 FEKIKEK
+26 FEKRKEK
-33 FIGRTY
+33 FIDRT
-39 SKNDNFLYLKLNK
+39 SKNDNFLYLKMDK
-52 YDLDEFLYFFGNKK
+52 YDLGEFL
-66 AKYFFPTN
+66 FPTI
-74 FAAINSDGKERIFD
+74 FAAINSEGKERIFD
-88 IEEDKYMPFEIAELK
+88 IKEDKYMPFEFAKLK

-131 ELTLPFKDNIPEYKK
+131 ELTLPFKDNMPEYKK
-146 ASASYEIPEIEKLK
+146 ASASYEIPKIEKLK

-179 KAEELFYLF
+179 KAEELSYLL
-188 NKNEIKYVN
+188 NKDEIKYVN

-209 EKYRMK
+209 EKNRMK
-215 EKISENAYQITMTL
+215 EKISGNAYQITMTL

-238 DAIKLLSLTKKQIKK
+238 DAIKLLSLTKKQIEK
-253 IEAVIVKCLDKT
+253 IEAVIVKCLDKSD
-265 EKKNSVNIITFL
+265 KKNSLNIVTFL

-287 FKNGK
+287 FKNRK
-292 LLTSHYNI
+292 LLTSYYNI
-300 YSINDSP
+300 YSPNDSP

-313 INVEKE
+313 IDVEKK
-319 CQILLKKDN
+319 CRVLLKKDS
-328 PKTEFSAIEVNA
+328 PKMEFSAIEVNA
-340 LTEDE
+340 LTEGE

-374 VYVENIELEIE
+374 VYVESIELEVE
-385 ENMEKYVDLKGIRSR
+385 ENMENYIDLKEMRNR
-400 REETGII
+400 RTETGII
-407 CRIYGKN
+407 CKIFGKN

-419 KGYVYNIH
+419 KGYVYNVH

-434 VILQENGE
+434 VVLQENGE

>member
-7 FFHHNKEVKEEK
+7 FFHNNEEIKEEK
-19 FEISNDD
+19 FEISNDE
-26 FEKIKEK
+26 FEKRKEK
-33 FIGRTY
+33 FIDRT
-39 SKNDNFLYLKLNK
+39 SKNDNFLYLKMDK
-52 YDLDEFLYFFGNKK
+52 YDLGEFL
-66 AKYFFPTN
+66 FPTI
-74 FAAINSDGKERIFD
+74 FAAINSEGKERIFD
-88 IEEDKYMPFEIAELK
+88 IKEDKYMPFEFAKLK
-103 LSSLESKDKFKVVI
+103 LSSLENKDKFKVVI

-131 ELTLPFKDNIPEYKK
+131 ELTLPFKDNMPEYKK

-179 KAEELFYLF
+179 KAEELSYLF
-188 NKNEIKYVN
+188 NKDEIKYVN

-215 EKISENAYQITMTL
+215 EKISGNAYQITMTL
-229 NEFKESLWQ
+229 DEFKESLWQ

-253 IEAVIVKCLDKT
+253 IEAVIVKCLNKT
-265 EKKNSVNIITFL
+265 EKKKSVNIITFL
-277 MDEKNKCTLK
+277 MDKKNKCTLK

-300 YSINDSP
+300 YSLNDAP

-319 CQILLKKDN
+319 CQILLKKDS
-328 PKTEFSAIEVNA
+328 PKIEFSAIEVNA
-340 LTEDE
+340 LTEGE

-374 VYVENIELEIE
+374 VYVESIELEIE

-434 VILQENGE
+434 VVLQENGE

>member
-1 MNLIKK
+1 MNLIKN
-7 FFHHNKEVKEEK
+7 FFRNNEEVKEKK

-26 FEKIKEK
+26 FEKRKEK
-33 FIGRTY
+33 FIDRT
-39 SKNDNFLYLKLNK
+39 SKNDNFLYLKMDK
-52 YDLDEFLYFFGNKK
+52 YDLGEFL
-66 AKYFFPTN
+66 FPTI
-74 FAAINSDGKERIFD
+74 FAAINSEGKERIFD
-88 IEEDKYMPFEIAELK
+88 IKEDKYMPFEFAKLK

-131 ELTLPFKDNIPEYKK
+131 ELTLPFKDNMPEYKK
-146 ASASYEIPEIEKLK
+146 ASASYEIPKIEKLK

-179 KAEELFYLF
+179 KAEELSYLL
-188 NKNEIKYVN
+188 NKDEIKYVN

-209 EKYRMK
+209 EKNRMK
-215 EKISENAYQITMTL
+215 EKISGNAYQITMTL

-238 DAIKLLSLTKKQIKK
+238 DAIKLLSLTKKQIEK
-253 IEAVIVKCLDKT
+253 IEAVIVKCLDKSD
-265 EKKNSVNIITFL
+265 KKNSLNIVTFL

-287 FKNGK
+287 FKNRK
-292 LLTSHYNI
+292 LLTSYYNI
-300 YSINDSP
+300 YSPNDSP

-313 INVEKE
+313 IDVEKE
-319 CQILLKKDN
+319 CRVLLKKDS
-328 PKTEFSAIEVNA
+328 PKMEFSAIEVNA
-340 LTEDE
+340 LTEGE

-374 VYVENIELEIE
+374 EKVYVESIELEVE
-385 ENMEKYVDLKGIRSR
+385 ENMENYIDLKEMRNR
-400 REETGII
+400 RTETGII
-407 CRIYGKN
+407 CKIFGKN

-419 KGYVYNIH
+419 KGYVYNVH

-434 VILQENGE
+434 VVLQENGE

>member
-7 FFHHNKEVKEEK
+7 SFRSNEEIKEEK
-19 FEISNDD
+19 FEISNDE
-26 FEKIKEK
+26 FEKRKEK
-33 FIGRTY
+33 FIDRT
-39 SKNDNFLYLKLNK
+39 SKNDNFLYLKMDK
-52 YDLDEFLYFFGNKK
+52 YDLGEFL
-66 AKYFFPTN
+66 FPTI
-74 FAAINSDGKERIFD
+74 FAAINSEGKERIFD
-88 IEEDKYMPFEIAELK
+88 IEENKYMPFEFAKLK

-117 EEIKFIGNDYGFNF
+117 EEIKFIGNDYGFIF
-131 ELTLPFKDNIPEYKK
+131 ELTLPFKDNMPEYKK
-146 ASASYEIPEIEKLK
+146 VSASYEIPKIEKLK
-160 YEEYRNYKKV
+160 YEKYRNYKKV

-179 KAEELFYLF
+179 KAEELSYLL
-188 NKNEIKYVN
+188 NKDEIKYVN

-209 EKYRMK
+209 EKNRMK
-215 EKISENAYQITMTL
+215 EKISGNAYQITMTL

-238 DAIKLLSLTKKQIKK
+238 DAIKLLSLTKKQIEK
-253 IEAVIVKCLDKT
+253 IETVIVKCLDKSD
-265 EKKNSVNIITFL
+265 KKNSVNIITFL

-300 YSINDSP
+300 YSVNDAP

-319 CQILLKKDN
+319 CQILLKKDS
-328 PKTEFSAIEVNA
+328 PKIEFSAIEVNA
-340 LTEDE
+340 LNESE
-345 GFVQFQLGMDME
+345 GFLQFQLGMDME

-374 VYVENIELEIE
+374 VYVESIELEIE
-385 ENMEKYVDLKGIRSR
+385 ENMKKYVDLKGIRSR

-407 CRIYGKN
+407 CKIFGKN
-414 QELLT
+414 GSLLT
-419 KGYVYNIH
+419 KGYIYNIH

>member
-7 FFHHNKEVKEEK
+7 FFHNNEEIKEEK
-19 FEISNDD
+19 FEISNDE
-26 FEKIKEK
+26 FEKRKKK
-33 FIGRTY
+33 FIDRT
-39 SKNDNFLYLKLNK
+39 SKNDNFLYLKMDK
-52 YDLDEFLYFFGNKK
+52 YDLGEFL
-66 AKYFFPTN
+66 FPTI
-74 FAAINSDGKERIFD
+74 FAAINSEGKERIFD
-88 IEEDKYMPFEIAELK
+88 IKEDKYMPFEFAKLK

-131 ELTLPFKDNIPEYKK
+131 ELTLPFKDNMPEYKK
-146 ASASYEIPEIEKLK
+146 ASASYEIPKIEKLK

-179 KAEELFYLF
+179 KAEELSYLL
-188 NKNEIKYVN
+188 NKDEIKYVN

-209 EKYRMK
+209 EKNRMK
-215 EKISENAYQITMTL
+215 EKISGNAYQITMTL

-238 DAIKLLSLTKKQIKK
+238 DAIKLLSLTKKQIEK
-253 IEAVIVKCLDKT
+253 IEAVIVKCLDKSD
-265 EKKNSVNIITFL
+265 KKNSVNIITFL
-277 MDEKNKCTLK
+277 IDEKNKCTLK

-292 LLTSHYNI
+292 LLVSHYNI
-300 YSINDSP
+300 SSINDAP
-307 LIRKQE
+307 LIKKQE

-319 CQILLKKDN
+319 CQILLKKDS
-328 PKTEFSAIEVNA
+328 PKIEFSAIEVNA
-340 LTEDE
+340 LAEGE
-345 GFVQFQLGMDME
+345 GFIQFQLGMDME

-374 VYVENIELEIE
+374 VYVKSIELEVE
-385 ENMEKYVDLKGIRSR
+385 EDMEKYVDLKGIRSR

-434 VILQENGE
+434 VVLQENGE

>member
-1 MNLIKK
+1 MNLIKN
-7 FFHHNKEVKEEK
+7 FFRNNEEVKEKK

-26 FEKIKEK
+26 FEKRKEK
-33 FIGRTY
+33 FIDRT
-39 SKNDNFLYLKLNK
+39 SKNDNFLYLKMDK
-52 YDLDEFLYFFGNKK
+52 YDLGEFL
-66 AKYFFPTN
+66 FPTI
-74 FAAINSDGKERIFD
+74 FAAINSEGKERIFD
-88 IEEDKYMPFEIAELK
+88 IKEDKYMPFEFAKLK

-131 ELTLPFKDNIPEYKK
+131 ELTLPFKDNMPEYKK
-146 ASASYEIPEIEKLK
+146 ASASYEIPKIEKLK

-179 KAEELFYLF
+179 KAEELSYLL
-188 NKNEIKYVN
+188 NKDEIKYVN

-209 EKYRMK
+209 EKNRMK
-215 EKISENAYQITMTL
+215 EKISGNAYQMTMTL
-229 NEFKESLWQ
+229 NEFKKSLWQ
-238 DAIKLLSLTKKQIKK
+238 DTIKLLSLTKKQIEK

-265 EKKNSVNIITFL
+265 EKKKSVNIITFL

-300 YSINDSP
+300 YSVNDAP
-307 LIRKQE
+307 LIKKQE

-319 CQILLKKDN
+319 CRILLKKDS
-328 PKTEFSAIEVNA
+328 PKIEFSAIEVNA
-340 LTEDE
+340 LDESE

-357 HNCCERFDVVLE
+357 HNCCEWFDVVLG

-374 VYVENIELEIE
+374 VYVESIELEIE

-407 CRIYGKN
+407 CKIFGKN
-414 QELLT
+414 GSLLT
-419 KGYVYNIH
+419 KGYVYNVH

-434 VILQENGE
+434 VVLQKNGE

>member
-1 MNLIKK
+1 MNLIKN
-7 FFHHNKEVKEEK
+7 FFCNNEEVKEKK

-26 FEKIKEK
+26 FEKRKEK
-33 FIGRTY
+33 FIDRT
-39 SKNDNFLYLKLNK
+39 SKNDNFLYLKMDK

-117 EEIKFIGNDYGFNF
+117 EEIKFIGNDYGFDF
-131 ELTLPFKDNIPEYKK
+131 ELTLPFKDNMPEYKK
-146 ASASYEIPEIEKLK
+146 ASASYEIPKIEKLK

-179 KAEELFYLF
+179 KAEELSYLL
-188 NKNEIKYVN
+188 NKDEIKYVN

-209 EKYRMK
+209 EKNRMK
-215 EKISENAYQITMTL
+215 EKISGNAYQITMTL

-238 DAIKLLSLTKKQIKK
+238 DAIKLLSLTKKQIEK
-253 IEAVIVKCLDKT
+253 IEAVIVKCLDKSD
-265 EKKNSVNIITFL
+265 KKNSLNIVTFL

-287 FKNGK
+287 FKNRK
-292 LLTSHYNI
+292 LLTSYYNI
-300 YSINDSP
+300 YSPNDSP

-313 INVEKE
+313 IDVEKE
-319 CQILLKKDN
+319 CRVLLKKDS
-328 PKTEFSAIEVNA
+328 PKMEFSAIEVNA
-340 LTEDE
+340 LTEGE

-374 VYVENIELEIE
+374 VYVESIELEVE
-385 ENMEKYVDLKGIRSR
+385 ENMENYIDLKEMRNR
-400 REETGII
+400 RTETGII
-407 CRIYGKN
+407 CKIFGKN

-419 KGYVYNIH
+419 KGYVYNVH

-434 VILQENGE
+434 VVLQENGE

>member
-7 FFHHNKEVKEEK
+7 FFHNNEEIKEEK
-19 FEISNDD
+19 FEISNDE
-26 FEKIKEK
+26 FEKRKEK
-33 FIGRTY
+33 FIDRT
-39 SKNDNFLYLKLNK
+39 SKNDNFLYLKMDK
-52 YDLDEFLYFFGNKK
+52 YDLGEFL
-66 AKYFFPTN
+66 FPTI
-74 FAAINSDGKERIFD
+74 FAAINSEGKERIFD
-88 IEEDKYMPFEIAELK
+88 IKEDKYMPFEFAKLK

-131 ELTLPFKDNIPEYKK
+131 ELTLPFKDNMPEYKK
-146 ASASYEIPEIEKLK
+146 ASASYEIPKIEKLK

-179 KAEELFYLF
+179 KAEELSYLL
-188 NKNEIKYVN
+188 NKDEIKYVN

-209 EKYRMK
+209 EKNRMK
-215 EKISENAYQITMTL
+215 EKISGNAYQITMTL

-265 EKKNSVNIITFL
+265 EKKKSVNIITFL

-300 YSINDSP
+300 YSLNDSP
-307 LIRKQE
+307 LIRKQK

-319 CQILLKKDN
+319 CQILLKKDSS
-328 PKTEFSAIEVNA
+328 KTEFSAIEVNA
-340 LTEDE
+340 LTEGE
-345 GFVQFQLGMDME
+345 GFIQFQLGMDME

-374 VYVENIELEIE
+374 VYVESIELEVE

>member
-7 FFHHNKEVKEEK
+7 FFHNNEEIKEEK
-19 FEISNDD
+19 FEISNDE
-26 FEKIKEK
+26 FEKRKKK
-33 FIGRTY
+33 FIDRT
-39 SKNDNFLYLKLNK
+39 SKNDNFLYLKMDK
-52 YDLDEFLYFFGNKK
+52 YDLGEFL
-66 AKYFFPTN
+66 FPTI
-74 FAAINSDGKERIFD
+74 FAAINSEGKERIFD
-88 IEEDKYMPFEIAELK
+88 IKEDKYMPFEFAKLK

-131 ELTLPFKDNIPEYKK
+131 ELTLPFKDIMPEYKK
-146 ASASYEIPEIEKLK
+146 ASASYEIPKIEKLK

-179 KAEELFYLF
+179 KAEELSYLL
-188 NKNEIKYVN
+188 NKDEIKYVN

-209 EKYRMK
+209 EKNRMK
-215 EKISENAYQITMTL
+215 EKISGNAYQITMTL

-238 DAIKLLSLTKKQIKK
+238 DAIKLLSLTKKQIEK
-253 IEAVIVKCLDKT
+253 IEAVIVKCLDKSD
-265 EKKNSVNIITFL
+265 KKNSVNIITFL
-277 MDEKNKCTLK
+277 IDEKNKCTLK

-292 LLTSHYNI
+292 LLVSHYNI
-300 YSINDSP
+300 SSINDAP
-307 LIRKQE
+307 LIKKQE

-319 CQILLKKDN
+319 CQILLKKDS
-328 PKTEFSAIEVNA
+328 PKIEFSAIEVNA
-340 LTEDE
+340 LAEGE
-345 GFVQFQLGMDME
+345 GFIQFQLGMDME

-374 VYVENIELEIE
+374 VYVKSIELEVE
-385 ENMEKYVDLKGIRSR
+385 EDMEKYVDLKGIRSR

-434 VILQENGE
+434 VVLQENGE

>member
-7 FFHHNKEVKEEK
+7 SFRSNEEIKEEK
-19 FEISNDD
+19 FEISNDE
-26 FEKIKEK
+26 FEKRKEK
-33 FIGRTY
+33 FIDRT
-39 SKNDNFLYLKLNK
+39 SKNDNFLYLKMDK
-52 YDLDEFLYFFGNKK
+52 YDLGEFL
-66 AKYFFPTN
+66 FPTI
-74 FAAINSDGKERIFD
+74 FAAINSEGKERIFD
-88 IEEDKYMPFEIAELK
+88 IEENKYMPFEFAKLK

-131 ELTLPFKDNIPEYKK
+131 ELTLPFKDNMPEYKK
-146 ASASYEIPEIEKLK
+146 VSASYEIPKIEKLK
-160 YEEYRNYKKV
+160 YEKYRNYKKV

-179 KAEELFYLF
+179 KAEELSYLL
-188 NKNEIKYVN
+188 NKDEIKYVN

-209 EKYRMK
+209 EKNRMK
-215 EKISENAYQITMTL
+215 EKISGNAYQITMTL

-238 DAIKLLSLTKKQIKK
+238 DAIKLLSLTKKQIEK
-253 IEAVIVKCLDKT
+253 IETVIVKCLDKSD
-265 EKKNSVNIITFL
+265 KKNSVNIITFL

-292 LLTSHYNI
+292 LLTSYYNI
-300 YSINDSP
+300 YSLNNSP

-313 INVEKE
+313 IDVEKE
-319 CQILLKKDN
+319 CQISLKKDS
-328 PKTEFSAIEVNA
+328 PKIEFSAIEVNA
-340 LTEDE
+340 LTEGE
-345 GFVQFQLGMDME
+345 GFIQFQLGMDME

-374 VYVENIELEIE
+374 VYVESIELEIE

-419 KGYVYNIH
+419 KGYVYNVH

-434 VILQENGE
+434 VVLQENGE

>member
-1 MNLIKK
+1 MNLIKN
-7 FFHHNKEVKEEK
+7 FFRNNEEVKEKK

-26 FEKIKEK
+26 FEKRKEK
-33 FIGRTY
+33 FIDRT
-39 SKNDNFLYLKLNK
+39 SKNDNFLYLKMDK
-52 YDLDEFLYFFGNKK
+52 YDLGEFL
-66 AKYFFPTN
+66 FPTI
-74 FAAINSDGKERIFD
+74 FAAINSEGKERIFD
-88 IEEDKYMPFEIAELK
+88 IKEDKYMPFEFAKLK

-131 ELTLPFKDNIPEYKK
+131 ELTLPFKDNMPEYKK
-146 ASASYEIPEIEKLK
+146 ASASYEIPKIEKLK

-179 KAEELFYLF
+179 KAEELSYLL
-188 NKNEIKYVN
+188 NKDEIKYVN

-209 EKYRMK
+209 EKNRMK
-215 EKISENAYQITMTL
+215 EKISGNAYQITMTL

-238 DAIKLLSLTKKQIKK
+238 DAIKLLSLTKKQIEK
-253 IEAVIVKCLDKT
+253 IEAVIVKCLDKSD
-265 EKKNSVNIITFL
+265 KKNSLNIVTFL

-287 FKNGK
+287 FKNRK
-292 LLTSHYNI
+292 LLTSYYNI
-300 YSINDSP
+300 YSPNDSP

-313 INVEKE
+313 IDVEKE
-319 CQILLKKDN
+319 CRVLLKKDS
-328 PKTEFSAIEVNA
+328 PKMEFSAIEVNA
-340 LTEDE
+340 LTEGE

-374 VYVENIELEIE
+374 VYVESIELEVE
-385 ENMEKYVDLKGIRSR
+385 ENMENYIDLKEMRNR
-400 REETGII
+400 RTETGII
-407 CRIYGKN
+407 CKIFGKN

-419 KGYVYNIH
+419 KGYVYNVH

-434 VILQENGE
+434 VVLQENGE

>member
-7 FFHHNKEVKEEK
+7 FFHHNEEAKEVEK
-19 FEISNDD
+19 R
-26 FEKIKEK
+26 KEK
-33 FIGRTY
+33 FIDRTY
-39 SKNDNFLYLKLNK
+39 SKNDNFLYLKLDK
-52 YDLDEFLYFFGNKK
+52 YNLDEFLYFFGNKK

-74 FAAINSDGKERIFD
+74 FAAINNEGKERIFD

-131 ELTLPFKDNIPEYKK
+131 ELTLPFEDNMPEYKK
-146 ASASYEIPEIEKLK
+146 ASASYEIPKIEKLK

-170 SLEYFLLTS
+170 SIEYFLLTS
-179 KAEELFYLF
+179 KAEELSYLL
-188 NKNEIKYVN
+188 NKDEIKYVK

-209 EKYRMK
+209 EKNRMK
-215 EKISENAYQITMTL
+215 EKISGNAYQITMTL
-229 NEFKESLWQ
+229 NEFKESLWR
-238 DAIKLLSLTKKQIKK
+238 DTIKLLSLTKKQIEK
-253 IEAVIVKCLDKT
+253 IEAVIIKCLDKT
-265 EKKNSVNIITFL
+265 EKKNSLNIITFL

-287 FKNGK
+287 FKSGK
-292 LLTSHYNI
+292 LLTSHYDI
-300 YSINDSP
+300 YSLNDAP

-313 INVEKE
+313 IDVEKE
-319 CQILLKKDN
+319 CQILLKKDS

-340 LTEDE
+340 LAEGE

-357 HNCCERFDVVLE
+357 HNCCEWFDVVLE

-374 VYVENIELEIE
+374 IYVGWIELEVE

-407 CRIYGKN
+407 CKIFGKN
-414 QELLT
+414 GSLLT

-434 VILQENGE
+434 VVLQENGE

>member
-7 FFHHNKEVKEEK
+7 FFLSNEEIKEEK
-19 FEISNDD
+19 FEISNDE
-26 FEKIKEK
+26 FEKRKEK
-33 FIGRTY
+33 FIDRT
-39 SKNDNFLYLKLNK
+39 SKNDNFLYLKMDK
-52 YDLDEFLYFFGNKK
+52 YDLGEFL
-66 AKYFFPTN
+66 FPTI
-74 FAAINSDGKERIFD
+74 FAAINSEGKERIFD
-88 IEEDKYMPFEIAELK
+88 IEEDKYMPFEFAKLK

-131 ELTLPFKDNIPEYKK
+131 ELTLPFKDNMPEYKK
-146 ASASYEIPEIEKLK
+146 VSASYEIPKIEKLK
-160 YEEYRNYKKV
+160 YEKYRNYKKV

-179 KAEELFYLF
+179 KAEELSYLL
-188 NKNEIKYVN
+188 NKDEIKYVN

-209 EKYRMK
+209 EKNRMK
-215 EKISENAYQITMTL
+215 EKISGNAYQITMTL

-238 DAIKLLSLTKKQIKK
+238 DAIKLLSLTKKQIEK
-253 IEAVIVKCLDKT
+253 IETVIVKCLNKSD
-265 EKKNSVNIITFL
+265 KKNLVNIITFL
-277 MDEKNKCTLK
+277 IDEKNKCTLK

-300 YSINDSP
+300 YSVNDAP
-307 LIRKQE
+307 LIKKQE

-319 CQILLKKDN
+319 CQILLKKDS
-328 PKTEFSAIEVNA
+328 PKIEFSAIEVNA
-340 LTEDE
+340 LDESE

-374 VYVENIELEIE
+374 VYVESIELEIE

-434 VILQENGE
+434 VVLQENGE

>member
-7 FFHHNKEVKEEK
+7 FFHNNEEIKEEK
-19 FEISNDD
+19 FEISNDE
-26 FEKIKEK
+26 FEKRKEK
-33 FIGRTY
+33 FIDRT
-39 SKNDNFLYLKLNK
+39 SKNDNFLCLKMDK
-52 YDLDEFLYFFGNKK
+52 YDLGEFL
-66 AKYFFPTN
+66 FPTI
-74 FAAINSDGKERIFD
+74 FAAINSEGKERIFD
-88 IEEDKYMPFEIAELK
+88 IKEDKYMPFEFAKLK

-131 ELTLPFKDNIPEYKK
+131 ELTLPFKDNMPEYKK
-146 ASASYEIPEIEKLK
+146 VSASYEIPKIEKLK

-179 KAEELFYLF
+179 KAEELSYLF
-188 NKNEIKYVN
+188 NKNEIKYVK

-209 EKYRMK
+209 EKNRMK
-215 EKISENAYQITMTL
+215 EKISGNAYQMTMTL
-229 NEFKESLWQ
+229 NEFKKSLWQ
-238 DAIKLLSLTKKQIKK
+238 DTIKLLSLTKKQIEK
-253 IEAVIVKCLDKT
+253 IEAVIVKCLDKSD
-265 EKKNSVNIITFL
+265 KKNSVNIITFL

-287 FKNGK
+287 FKKGK
-292 LLTSHYNI
+292 LLTSYYNI
-300 YSINDSP
+300 YSPNDSP

-313 INVEKE
+313 IDVEKE
-319 CQILLKKDN
+319 CRVLLKKDS
-328 PKTEFSAIEVNA
+328 PKMEFSAIEINA
-340 LTEDE
+340 LTEGE

-357 HNCCERFDVVLE
+357 HNCCEWFDVVLE

-374 VYVENIELEIE
+374 VYVESIELEIE

-419 KGYVYNIH
+419 KGYAYNIH

-434 VILQENGE
+434 VVLQENGE

>member
-1 MNLIKK
+1 MNLIKN
-7 FFHHNKEVKEEK
+7 FFRNNEEVKEKK

-26 FEKIKEK
+26 FEKRKEK
-33 FIGRTY
+33 FIDRT
-39 SKNDNFLYLKLNK
+39 SKNDNFLYLKMDK
-52 YDLDEFLYFFGNKK
+52 YDLGEFL
-66 AKYFFPTN
+66 FPTI
-74 FAAINSDGKERIFD
+74 FAAINSEGKERIFD
-88 IEEDKYMPFEIAELK
+88 IKEDKYMPFEFAKLK

-131 ELTLPFKDNIPEYKK
+131 ELTLPFKDNMPEYKK
-146 ASASYEIPEIEKLK
+146 ASASYEIPKIEKLK

-179 KAEELFYLF
+179 KAEELSYLL
-188 NKNEIKYVN
+188 NKDEIKYVN

-209 EKYRMK
+209 EKNRMK
-215 EKISENAYQITMTL
+215 EKISGNAYQITMTL

-238 DAIKLLSLTKKQIKK
+238 DAIKLLSLTKKQIEK
-253 IEAVIVKCLDKT
+253 IEAVIVKCLDKSD
-265 EKKNSVNIITFL
+265 KKNSLNIVTFL

-287 FKNGK
+287 FKNRK
-292 LLTSHYNI
+292 LLTSYYNI
-300 YSINDSP
+300 YSPNDFP

-313 INVEKE
+313 IDVEKE
-319 CQILLKKDN
+319 CRVLLKKDS
-328 PKTEFSAIEVNA
+328 PKMEFSAIEVNA
-340 LTEDE
+340 LTEGE

-374 VYVENIELEIE
+374 VYVESIKLEVE
-385 ENMEKYVDLKGIRSR
+385 ENMENYIDLKEMRNR
-400 REETGII
+400 RTETGII
-407 CRIYGKN
+407 CKIFGKN

-419 KGYVYNIH
+419 KGYVYNVH

-434 VILQENGE
+434 VVLQENGE

>member
-1 MNLIKK
+1 MNLIKN
-7 FFHHNKEVKEEK
+7 FFRNNEEVKKKK

-26 FEKIKEK
+26 FEKRKEK
-33 FIGRTY
+33 FIDRT
-39 SKNDNFLYLKLNK
+39 SKNDNFLYLKMDK
-52 YDLDEFLYFFGNKK
+52 YDLGEFL
-66 AKYFFPTN
+66 FPTI
-74 FAAINSDGKERIFD
+74 FAAINSEGKERIFD
-88 IEEDKYMPFEIAELK
+88 IKEDKYMPFEFAKLK

-131 ELTLPFKDNIPEYKK
+131 ELTLPFKDNMPEYKK
-146 ASASYEIPEIEKLK
+146 ASASYEIPKIEKLK

-179 KAEELFYLF
+179 KAEELSYLF
-188 NKNEIKYVN
+188 NKDEIKYVN

-209 EKYRMK
+209 EKNRMK
-215 EKISENAYQITMTL
+215 EKISGNAYQITMTL
-229 NEFKESLWQ
+229 NEFKESLWR
-238 DAIKLLSLTKKQIKK
+238 DAIKLLSLTKKQIEK
-253 IEAVIVKCLDKT
+253 IEAVIIKCLDKT
-265 EKKNSVNIITFL
+265 EKKNSLNIITFL

-300 YSINDSP
+300 YSINDAP
-307 LIRKQE
+307 LIKKQE

-319 CQILLKKDN
+319 CQILLKKDS
-328 PKTEFSAIEVNA
+328 PKIEFSAIEVNA
-340 LTEDE
+340 LDESE

-357 HNCCERFDVVLE
+357 HNCCEWFDVVLE

-374 VYVENIELEIE
+374 VYVGWIELEIE
-385 ENMEKYVDLKGIRSR
+385 ENMENYIDLKEMRSR
-400 REETGII
+400 RAETGII
-407 CRIYGKN
+407 CKIFGKDGS
-414 QELLT
+414 LLT
-419 KGYVYNIH
+419 KGYVYNVH